1 MLGLRLFPP
10 MKEATAGSEGERDTY
25 FFPPLFFYLT
35 LLLLLLC
42 IFFFLFTLLFFP
54 ERKRRSL
61 PQIFFSLLPDVLLC
75 GTIK

>member
-1 MLGLRLFPP
+1 
-10 MKEATAGSEGERDTY
+10 MKEATAGSERERHL
-25 FFPPLFFYLT
+25 LFSPFIFLPHAVV
-35 LLLLLLC
+35 
-42 IFFFLFTLLFFP
+42 IVVVHFFFLFTLLFFP